1 MNFFFRSRNFVKFI
15 KNKQNFNYISNL
27 NNRLKSR
34 CLDKIEKRSFFS
46 LSESSTLSS
55 NAKSF
60 NFLTISENN
69 SSIIS
74 SNKIF
79 EEKDLNFILNDD
91 IVFEKWYF
99 YNKLVI

>member
-34 CLDKIEKRSFFS
+34 CLDKIEKRSFIS

-60 NFLTISENN
+60 NFLSISENN